1 MTLSTLYQFRSDLGK
16 SINADEAAALGA
28 SYQAAAVSNA
38 FKVKTFH
45 VKSGAV
51 YPIEV

>member
-1 MTLSTLYQFRSDLGK
+1 MFLNHLNRPDLGRNL
-16 SINADEAAALGA
+16 NADEAAALGA
-28 SYQAAAVSNA
+28 SYQAAALSSG

-45 VKSGAV
+45 VRQSAA

>member
-1 MTLSTLYQFRSDLGK
+1 MFLNNHLNRPDLGRNL
-16 SINADEAAALGA
+16 NADEAAALGA
-28 SYQAAAVSNA
+28 SYQAAALSSG

-45 VKSGAV
+45 VRQSAA